1 MAASATEMSCTAVTI
16 TTGMSGYFSFVR
28 SSRPM
33 PSRSAIIRSESI
45 NSNSSPEVSTARAS
59 MPEAACLQAYPAVP
73 SIEATIS
80 RIGSSSSTTRMRSGM
95 RTHESLSAIVTERR
109 DAESNH
115 CGPETR
121 SIKHR
126 AVIFKRRKTYVRIV
140 TVMSASLWSIWNSV
154 ARLGLTQFGLA
165 QPTAAEL
172 TLLILLGASL
182 LALRAFRETYLKVWV
197 VGWTALVLSRLAEHC
212 FAPKIPAP
220 FDLVAVQATFVLA
233 VGLLAGAVL
242 LYTRGRDL
250 IVPLMVITPV
260 LVGFA
265 GARVLLWPDSL
276 PLRVAMEVG
285 YRIILLTAAIALLR
299 ARRGRWEPSAWLL
312 ALSLLSLHLAWS
324 PFTDQLPA
332 WASAGAEVV
341 VGLSMLMIVFS
352 QARVRSRRLQALQA
366 ITRSTAGAS
375 SFGSMVQPVLEE
387 LQRLHGIRAAWFRLV
402 DANNLVATHA
412 VGLSADFL
420 RNTSF
425 VPLTEELSKLFES
438 AEPHVIRRDV
448 AGPEPAESLKEEKIK
463 QLVIVPVL
471 GNRARVGMLLLGN
484 SGSRRW
490 TAEELEFLETV
501 AKQ

>member
-1 MAASATEMSCTAVTI
+1 MMLASFSTI
-16 TTGMSGYFSFVR
+16 W
-28 SSRPM
+28 
-33 PSRSAIIRSESI
+33 
-45 NSNSSPEVSTARAS
+45 STATQLGL
-59 MPEAACLQAYPAVP
+59 PGL
-73 SIEATIS
+73 
-80 RIGSSSSTTRMRSGM
+80 
-95 RTHESLSAIVTERR
+95 
-109 DAESNH
+109 
-115 CGPETR
+115 
-121 SIKHR
+121 
-126 AVIFKRRKTYVRIV
+126 
-140 TVMSASLWSIWNSV
+140 SV
-154 ARLGLTQFGLA
+154 ADWA
-165 QPTAAEL
+165 
-172 TLLILLGASL
+172 LLLLLGASV
-182 LALRAFRETYLKVWV
+182 LAARAVRELYLKIWIA
-197 VGWTALVLSRLAEHC
+197 GWTVFLASRLAEHA
-212 FAPKIPAP
+212 FAARFPAP
-220 FDLVAVQATFVLA
+220 FGLVTVQAAFVLA

-242 LYTRGRDL
+242 LYARNGEL
-250 IVPLMVITPV
+250 IGPLAVITPI

-276 PLRVAMEVG
+276 PLRVAVEVG

-501 AKQ
+501 AKQLAIAIENSRLLEQVLRSQSQ